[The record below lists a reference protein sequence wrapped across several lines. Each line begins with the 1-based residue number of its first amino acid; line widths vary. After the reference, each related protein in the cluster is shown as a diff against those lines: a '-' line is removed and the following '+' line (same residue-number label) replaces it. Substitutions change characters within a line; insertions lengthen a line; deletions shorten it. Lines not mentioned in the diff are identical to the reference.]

1 MNPGSNEIAGAG
13 TATEALRLEVER
25 CRRELDECR
34 KRTAELEQAEALLAG
49 EKRILEMVARGSALP
64 EILSALCR
72 QIEEMSGGSLG
83 GIMLDVT
90 AGVCAQKSLEQ
101 ALRETESVKSQFQL
115 AINTIPGLVWS
126 ALPDGQVDFLNQRW
140 RDYTGMT
147 LAEASGWGWRAAIHP
162 DDRPGLEAY
171 WRSVLATGKP
181 GETEARLRRFD
192 GMYRWF
198 LFRAVPLY
206 GDTGIPAKWYGQN
219 TDIDERKRVEAL
231 VAGEKRLLEMVARGD
246 ALAGI
251 LDSLCRLAEEL
262 TGGALVS
269 ILLVSADG
277 KSLRH
282 GAAPSL
288 PKRYTEAIDGGR
300 IGPRAGSCGT
310 AAYRKEPVVVS
321 DIESDPL
328 WADYR
333 HLALAEGLRAC
344 WSTPIFSTTREVL
357 GTFALYGREPAGPAP
372 EQHSIV
378 EQFAHLASIAI
389 ERTRAQEA
397 LRRSEAYLREAQRLS
412 LTGSFGW
419 SVATGEI
426 VWSDETFSILG
437 YDRMTRPTLE
447 LVFKRVHPEDI
458 GLVQET
464 IDRATRDETAF
475 DFEHRLLMADGVVKH
490 VQVMA
495 RAARS
500 ESGEL
505 EFVGAVMDITERKK
519 SQDAL
524 RAAKARFEGIL
535 EIAEDA
541 IISVDSDQ
549 RILLFNRGAEKVF
562 GYAPA
567 EVIGQSLDLLL
578 PKRFVHAHRAHIEAF
593 AKSPEV
599 SRSMAKRRAVFGRR
613 KEGNEFPAE
622 ASISK
627 LDSGNEVV
635 FTVILRD
642 ITEQKR
648 MENRLRQSEQNLA
661 EGQRLTRTGSWI
673 LDFQTGNT
681 DWSLETCRIFGF
693 PDPPPSPHY
702 SEFRARVRPEDRD
715 GVDRAL
721 RESFETGEPRPLEY
735 TFILPDGVSK
745 AIETI
750 SQPVKDE
757 TGAVVR
763 LMGTVMDVTER
774 KRVQETLRASE
785 LLARGQLKALTN
797 TLDALASESEPDKFL
812 EHVLRTITEQLDAHS
827 SSVWRRDEASG
838 LVSFEV
844 AFENDGLGTNSN
856 AVTASISPSLPIQE
870 IWPWSE
876 IFRAGKPGV
885 LEDIRQG
892 PDFPWRSHLLAQGV
906 VTVLIVPMLIA
917 GKVEGVIGIR
927 FTGKRAFRGEEMELA
942 QALAHQAMLAMQLT
956 RLSVQSRQSAV
967 MAERN
972 RLARDIHDTLAQ
984 GFTGVIVQLEAAADA
999 KSKGLAKEAE
1009 EHLDRAGDLARE
1021 SLKEARRSV
1030 RVLLPQAL
1038 EEKDLCEALDAL
1050 FKKMT
1055 TGTSLRCEFMLQ
1067 GEPRK
1072 LSPEWDEN
1080 LLRIAQ
1086 EVLTNA
1092 LRHAQAGHF
1101 KAQIAFAPDAV
1112 RLELRDNGSGFDPA
1126 GKYDGFG
1133 LMGMRERVE
1142 GMGGQITVQS
1152 RIGAGTTI
1160 LIVLPLASDS
1170 LEPRMK
1176 RDEHG

>member
-1 MNPGSNEIAGAG
+1 MNPSSNEIAGAG

-25 CRRELDECR
+25 
-34 KRTAELEQAEALLAG
+34 
-49 EKRILEMVARGSALP
+49 
-64 EILSALCR
+64 
-72 QIEEMSGGSLG
+72 
-83 GIMLDVT
+83 
-90 AGVCAQKSLEQ
+90 
-101 ALRETESVKSQFQL
+101 
-115 AINTIPGLVWS
+115 
-126 ALPDGQVDFLNQRW
+126 
-140 RDYTGMT
+140 
-147 LAEASGWGWRAAIHP
+147 
-162 DDRPGLEAY
+162 
-171 WRSVLATGKP
+171 
-181 GETEARLRRFD
+181 
-192 GMYRWF
+192 
-198 LFRAVPLY
+198 
-206 GDTGIPAKWYGQN
+206 
-219 TDIDERKRVEAL
+219 
-231 VAGEKRLLEMVARGD
+231 
-246 ALAGI
+246 
-251 LDSLCRLAEEL
+251 
-262 TGGALVS
+262 
-269 ILLVSADG
+269 
-277 KSLRH
+277 
-282 GAAPSL
+282 
-288 PKRYTEAIDGGR
+288 
-300 IGPRAGSCGT
+300 
-310 AAYRKEPVVVS
+310 
-321 DIESDPL
+321 
-328 WADYR
+328 
-333 HLALAEGLRAC
+333 
-344 WSTPIFSTTREVL
+344 
-357 GTFALYGREPAGPAP
+357 REPAGPAP

-378 EQFAHLASIAI
+378 EQFAHIASIAI

-397 LRRSEAYLREAQRLS
+397 LRRSEAYLTEAQRLS

-437 YDRMTRPTLE
+437 YDRMTKPTLE

-500 ESGEL
+500 ESGEV
-505 EFVGAVMDITERKK
+505 EFVGAVMDITER
-519 SQDAL
+519 
-524 RAAKARFEGIL
+524 
-535 EIAEDA
+535 
-541 IISVDSDQ
+541 
-549 RILLFNRGAEKVF
+549 
-562 GYAPA
+562 
-567 EVIGQSLDLLL
+567 
-578 PKRFVHAHRAHIEAF
+578 
-593 AKSPEV
+593 
-599 SRSMAKRRAVFGRR
+599 
-613 KEGNEFPAE
+613 
-622 ASISK
+622 
-627 LDSGNEVV
+627 
-635 FTVILRD
+635 
-642 ITEQKR
+642 KR

-702 SEFRARVRPEDRD
+702 SEFRARVRPEDRE

-838 LVSFEV
+838 LVSFEI
-844 AFENDGLGTNSN
+844 AFENGGLVTNSN

-876 IFRAGKPGV
+876 IFRTGKPGV

-927 FTGKRAFRGEEMELA
+927 FTRKRAFRGEEMELA

-1030 RVLLPQAL
+1030 RALRPQAL
-1038 EEKDLCEALDAL
+1038 EEKDLCEALGAL

-1072 LSPEWDEN
+1072 LPPEWDEN

-1160 LIVLPLASDS
+1160 LIVLPFASDL
-1170 LEPRMK
+1170 LEPRMST
-1176 RDEHG
+1176 DEHA